1 MAPRKTATA
10 TPAPAAPAA
19 VPMTTLSGFAVS
31 VLAFIPIDKKD
42 LRKQA
47 EIPMLLLDIQE
58 GKKTIADLAPHLKNL
73 EFRQQHINK
82 RFTAEEAAQLMGTAP
97 ASLDLD
103 GDKDQTHTPENT
115 DIDSDGNLEGE
126 QDGGVDYADE
136 GDNSED

>member
-1 MAPRKTATA
+1 MAPRRTTATA

-58 GKKTIADLAPHLKNL
+58 GKKDITALAPHLKNI

-97 ASLDLD
+97 A
-103 GDKDQTHTPENT
+103 KEETHTPENT
-115 DIDSDGNLEGE
+115 DIDGDGNLESE
-126 QDGGVDYADE
+126 RDDGVDYGDE
-136 GDNSED
+136 GDSSEG

>member
-1 MAPRKTATA
+1 MAPRRTTATA

-82 RFTAEEAAQLMGTAP
+82 RFTAEEAAQLMGTAS
-97 ASLDLD
+97 ASLADE
-103 GDKDQTHTPENT
+103 DKEQTHTPENT
-115 DIDSDGNLEGE
+115 DIDSDGNLESE
-126 QDGGVDYADE
+126 RDDGVDYGDE
-136 GDNSED
+136 GDTSED